1 MSKISLF
8 KDKPDLIVKITND
21 NITNVTGSVGS
32 GKSTYGRKYRD
43 NKDYIVIGLDSLYD
57 DNDPNTLNDDIKELR
72 KILIKKY
79 KKLEKEE
86 MLYYNDMIEFILSK
100 NKKGIIEGGHLMH
113 MKNISDFK
121 GTVIVKRTA
130 RIKCYLRASL
140 RDYRNPVWRK
150 GLNKWGLIK
159 RFFHCYKRRFH
170 HIFKQNYVEQFII
183 KLEEYSKKMKGDSK

>member
-1 MSKISLF
+1 MKVISGDLLNQIVASNYAASKVDLPFLGIYNACASSVEGLIIASNMIEANQVNNVIVEVSSHNNTAEKQF
-8 KDKPDLIVKITND
+8 RYPVEYGGPKPKTM
-21 NITNVTGSVGS
+21 TFTATGSAGA
-32 GKSTYGRKYRD
+32 
-43 NKDYIVIGLDSLYD
+43 L
-57 DNDPNTLNDDIKELR
+57 
-72 KILIKKY
+72 
-79 KKLEKEE
+79 
-86 MLYYNDMIEFILSK
+86 LSK

-183 KLEEYSKKMKGDSK
+183 KLEQYNK

>member
-86 MLYYNDMIEFILSK
+86 MLYLMI
-100 NKKGIIEGGHLMH
+100 
-113 MKNISDFK
+113 
-121 GTVIVKRTA
+121 
-130 RIKCYLRASL
+130 
-140 RDYRNPVWRK
+140 
-150 GLNKWGLIK
+150 
-159 RFFHCYKRRFH
+159 
-170 HIFKQNYVEQFII
+170 
-183 KLEEYSKKMKGDSK
+183 

>member
-1 MSKISLF
+1 MESKIFLF
-8 KDKPDLIVKITND
+8 KDKKDYIKKITD
-21 NITNVTGSVGS
+21 DEIINVTGSVGS
-32 GKSTYGRKYRD
+32 GKSTFGRKYKD
-43 NKDYIVIGLDSLYD
+43 NSDYVVIGLDSLYD

-113 MKNISDFK
+113 LEKISDFK

-150 GLNKWGLIK
+150 GLNRWGLVK

-170 HIFKQNYVEQFII
+170 HIFRQDYVEKFID
-183 KLEEYSKKMKGDSK
+183 KLDSYKI

>member
-32 GKSTYGRKYRD
+32 GKSTYSRKYRD

-79 KKLEKEE
+79 KKLEKDE

-121 GTVIVKRTA
+121 GTVIVKRTP

-183 KLEEYSKKMKGDSK
+183 KLEQYNK